1 MLFLRSYETLQLDKK
16 QFLTLKLWNTL
27 SVMPNILR
35 GKDQKEICW
44 LVCNITIKILT
55 HWD

>member
-1 MLFLRSYETLQLDKK
+1 MLFLRSNETVRLDKK

-35 GKDQKEICW
+35 GKDQKRDL
-44 LVCNITIKILT
+44 LVSL
-55 HWD
+55 